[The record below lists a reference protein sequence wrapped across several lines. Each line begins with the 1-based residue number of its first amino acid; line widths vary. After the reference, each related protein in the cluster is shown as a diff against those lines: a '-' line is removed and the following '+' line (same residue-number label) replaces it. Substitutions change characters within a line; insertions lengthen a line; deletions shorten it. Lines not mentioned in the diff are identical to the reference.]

1 MHEHLFLVICR
12 YIFLEDL
19 WARRKSTKPISSI
32 DFALQEQK
40 ASVEGYQHYRRDLPL
55 QQMVTSKLQQ
65 SAAFATHQQALHAAK
80 LESNV

>member
-1 MHEHLFLVICR
+1 MICR

-19 WARRKSTKPISSI
+19 WARRKSAKPISSI

-40 ASVEGYQHYRRDLPL
+40 ASVEGYQHRCDLAP
-55 QQMVTSKLQQ
+55 QQMVASKVQQ
-65 SAAFATHQQALHAAK
+65 SAAYTTQQQALHAAK

>member
-1 MHEHLFLVICR
+1 MICR

-40 ASVEGYQHYRRDLPL
+40 ASVEGYQQHRYDLP
-55 QQMVTSKLQQ
+55 QQQNITSKLQP